1 MYSVGHCWSQLWL
14 QEEQAVWVIIIY
26 NTASWGKSFLS
37 CGRENFFKKNE
48 RKIKR
53 KNVTIFC
60 TCFVFITV
68 LKYRPWN
75 IQKEHLT
82 HDCSFFRF
90 CHWQKV
96 HFFHCLASDTCL
108 GVRLLRWHFKSV
120 VVCGWENEGE
130 FGQDGFIPFDL
141 LRGHV
146 GRPSSDGAIC
156 QPRKPRGKIGLLT
169 VTVTSAFSWAPAT
182 RGQGELAPAW
192 GTQHTKVRG
201 DKGDHYSRPL
211 SN

>member
-1 MYSVGHCWSQLWL
+1 MLCFHYCVKIQTLEHTERASNTWL
-14 QEEQAVWVIIIY
+14 FFL
-26 NTASWGKSFLS
+26 SFLS
-37 CGRENFFKKNE
+37 
-48 RKIKR
+48 
-53 KNVTIFC
+53 
-60 TCFVFITV
+60 
-68 LKYRPWN
+68 
-75 IQKEHLT
+75 LT
-82 HDCSFFRF
+82 KSALFSLFSI
-90 CHWQKV
+90 W
-96 HFFHCLASDTCL
+96 HCLKNDTCL